1 VSEDENPYAEIAEA
15 KYTTVLKEI
24 FDKCLQIVREK
35 RELYQDAWYDMEWRT
50 LDGVIAYRAKRLMRI
65 PHKYLDKI
73 IQEHIHIV
81 NLSIMALV
89 KLYEEA
95 KRRGR

>member
-1 VSEDENPYAEIAEA
+1 VSDRAEIVES
-15 KYTTVLKEI
+15 KYTSVLKEL

-35 RELYQDAWYDMEWRT
+35 RKLYQDAWYDMEWRT

-65 PHKYLDKI
+65 PSKYLDKI

-81 NLSIMALV
+81 NLCVMALV

-95 KRRGR
+95 RMRGKK